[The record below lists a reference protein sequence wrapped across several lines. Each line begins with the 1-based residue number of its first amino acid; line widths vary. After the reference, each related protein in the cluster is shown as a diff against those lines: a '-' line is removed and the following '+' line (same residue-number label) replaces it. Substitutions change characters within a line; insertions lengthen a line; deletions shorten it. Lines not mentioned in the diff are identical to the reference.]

1 MQPLSGSPA
10 NFEVFTALLEPGD
23 KIMGLAPAS
32 GGHVTHGHQTESKK
46 IAAAS
51 IYFKTQSYYINQ
63 ETLLID
69 YDELEKDAQEFRP
82 KLLIAGASGCPRD
95 FDYPRF
101 RKIADSVGAILLAD
115 IAHYSGLIAAGVM
128 NDPFPF
134 CHVVTSTTHKTL
146 RGPRSG
152 VIFCRKEFED
162 RINFAVFP
170 SL

>member
-1 MQPLSGSPA
+1 VQPLSGSPA

-69 YDELEKDAQEFRP
+69 YD
-82 KLLIAGASGCPRD
+82 
-95 FDYPRF
+95 
-101 RKIADSVGAILLAD
+101 
-115 IAHYSGLIAAGVM
+115 
-128 NDPFPF
+128 
-134 CHVVTSTTHKTL
+134 
-146 RGPRSG
+146 
-152 VIFCRKEFED
+152 
-162 RINFAVFP
+162 
-170 SL
+170 